1 MRDEFN
7 YDFDNLGDF
16 VRFSLFSVLGIF
28 IAIISEIFEKSK
40 SFMKGF

>member
-7 YDFDNLGDF
+7 YDFDSLGDF

-28 IAIISEIFEKSK
+28 VVIFSEIFEKSK
-40 SFMKGF
+40 SIIKGL